1 MAWKIEF
8 SDSAIQQLRKL
19 DRALSRRILGYLS
32 ERVAVLDDPRTVGKR
47 LSGPLG
53 GLWRY
58 RVGDYRVLC
67 DIQDGLLLILVLRVG
82 NRKNVYRR

>member
-19 DRALSRRILGYLS
+19 DRASSRRILGYLS

-47 LSGPLG
+47 LNGPLG